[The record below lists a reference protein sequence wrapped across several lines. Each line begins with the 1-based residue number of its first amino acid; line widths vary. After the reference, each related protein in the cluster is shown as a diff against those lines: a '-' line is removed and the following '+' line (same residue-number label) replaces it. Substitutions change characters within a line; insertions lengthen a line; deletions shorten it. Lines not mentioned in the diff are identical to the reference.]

1 MKQGRDSRGRFLP
14 KNMKK
19 RHNKEK
25 TIKDN
30 EDEKALRTMFD
41 LASLMANFSST
52 LDIGKEHVREV
63 IFNSLKAAA
72 PDYNPPDY
80 LVDSALGAVLDN
92 DLDKFKQAV
101 SKLKDLA
108 EENNSSAYA
117 DDNSGFCY
125 PESVSDKAEKECPDL
140 KDFLKLFG
148 LFDDSDEA
156 VADEE
161 RAKEEDS
168 VEEALKRIS
177 DDALIEEWIYRQLK
191 KAGGDLPLD
200 LGKDKEIEIDI
211 KIDGKKLKK

>member
-41 LASLMANFSST
+41 LASLMAST

-63 IFNSLKAAA
+63 ILNSLKSVAH
-72 PDYNPPDY
+72 DCNPPEY
-80 LVDSALGAVLDN
+80 LVDSAVEAVLDN
-92 DLDKFKQAV
+92 DLNKFKQAV
-101 SKLKDLA
+101 SKLKGLA
-108 EENNSSAYA
+108 EKKDTSRYRNE
-117 DDNSGFCY
+117 
-125 PESVSDKAEKECPDL
+125 ESKLRHFDVAEQEKECPNLEDL
-140 KDFLKLFG
+140 LKLFG

-156 VADEE
+156 VAGEE
-161 RAKEEDS
+161 CVKEEDS

-191 KAGGDLPLD
+191 KAGGDIPLD
-200 LGKDKEIEIDI
+200 LSKDKEIEIDI

>member
-41 LASLMANFSST
+41 LASLMANFSSI
-52 LDIGKEHVREV
+52 LDPGKEHVREV
-63 IFNSLKAAA
+63 ILNSLKSVAH
-72 PDYNPPDY
+72 DCNPPEY
-80 LVDSALGAVLDN
+80 LVDSVVEAVLDN

-101 SKLKDLA
+101 SKLKGLA
-108 EENNSSAYA
+108 EENNSS
-117 DDNSGFCY
+117 
-125 PESVSDKAEKECPDL
+125 DKTEKECPDL

-148 LFDDSDEA
+148 LLDDSDEGI
-156 VADEE
+156 ADEE
-161 RAKEEDS
+161 CVKEEDS

>member
-63 IFNSLKAAA
+63 ILNSLKAAA

-108 EENNSSAYA
+108 EKKDTSRYRNE
-117 DDNSGFCY
+117 
-125 PESVSDKAEKECPDL
+125 ESKLRHFDVAEQEKEYPNL
-140 KDFLKLFG
+140 KDLLKLFG

-156 VADEE
+156 VAGEE
-161 RAKEEDS
+161 CVKEEDS
-168 VEEALKRIS
+168 AEEALKRIS

-191 KAGGDLPLD
+191 KAGGDIPLD
-200 LGKDKEIEIDI
+200 LSKDKEIEIDI

>member
-25 TIKDN
+25 IIKDN

-41 LASLMANFSST
+41 LASLLAKFSN
-52 LDIGKEHVREV
+52 IGKEHVREV
-63 IFNSLKAAA
+63 ILNSLNAVA

-80 LVDSALGAVLDN
+80 LVDSAVEAVLDA
-92 DLDKFKQAV
+92 DLDKFKKSISELKGLAEDNNSAEQEEECPN
-101 SKLKDLA
+101 LKDL
-108 EENNSSAYA
+108 
-117 DDNSGFCY
+117 
-125 PESVSDKAEKECPDL
+125 
-140 KDFLKLFG
+140 LKLFG
-148 LFDDSDEA
+148 LLDDSDED

-161 RAKEEDS
+161 CVKEEDS

-191 KAGGDLPLD
+191 KVGGDIPLD
-200 LGKDKEIEIDI
+200 LSKDREIEIDI

>member
-41 LASLMANFSST
+41 LASLMAST
-52 LDIGKEHVREV
+52 FDIGKEHVREV
-63 IFNSLKAAA
+63 ILNSLKSVAH
-72 PDYNPPDY
+72 DCNPPDY
-80 LVDSALGAVLDN
+80 LVDSAVEAVLDN

-101 SKLKDLA
+101 SKLKGLA
-108 EENNSSAYA
+108 EENNSS
-117 DDNSGFCY
+117 
-125 PESVSDKAEKECPDL
+125 DKTEKECPDL

-161 RAKEEDS
+161 CAKEEDS
-168 VEEALKRIS
+168 AEESLKRIG

>member
-19 RHNKEK
+19 RHDKEK
-25 TIKDN
+25 IIKDN

-41 LASLMANFSST
+41 LASLMAKFGST
-52 LDIGKEHVREV
+52 SNIGKKHVRES
-63 IFNSLKAAA
+63 ILNSLKSVAH
-72 PDYNPPDY
+72 DYNPPDY
-80 LVDSALGAVLDN
+80 LVDSALGAVLDA
-92 DLDKFKQAV
+92 DLYKFKK
-101 SKLKDLA
+101 SISELKALA
-108 EENNSSAYA
+108 EENKSSAYA
-117 DDNSGFCY
+117 DDKSGSCY
-125 PESVSDKAEKECPDL
+125 PEFVSDKTEKECSDL

-148 LFDDSDEA
+148 LFDDSDEDI
-156 VADEE
+156 ADEE
-161 RAKEEDS
+161 CVKDEGS

>member
-25 TIKDN
+25 IIKDN

-41 LASLMANFSST
+41 LASLLAKFSN
-52 LDIGKEHVREV
+52 IGKEHVREV
-63 IFNSLKAAA
+63 ILNSLNAVA

-80 LVDSALGAVLDN
+80 LVDSAVEAVLDA
-92 DLDKFKQAV
+92 DLDKFKKSISELKGLAEDNNSAEQEEECPN
-101 SKLKDLA
+101 LKDL
-108 EENNSSAYA
+108 
-117 DDNSGFCY
+117 
-125 PESVSDKAEKECPDL
+125 
-140 KDFLKLFG
+140 LKLFG
-148 LFDDSDEA
+148 LLDDSDED

-161 RAKEEDS
+161 CVKEEDS

>member
-41 LASLMANFSST
+41 LASLLANFSST
-52 LDIGKEHVREV
+52 LDTEKEHVREATLD
-63 IFNSLKAAA
+63 SLKSVAH
-72 PDYNPPDY
+72 DYNPPEY
-80 LVDSALGAVLDN
+80 LVDSVVEAVLDT
-92 DLDKFKQAV
+92 DFDKFKQAV
-101 SKLKDLA
+101 SKLMDLA
-108 EENNSSAYA
+108 EENSSL
-117 DDNSGFCY
+117 
-125 PESVSDKAEKECPDL
+125 DKTEKECPDL
-140 KDFLKLFG
+140 KDFLKLLG
-148 LFDDSDEA
+148 LLDASDEA

-161 RAKEEDS
+161 CVKEEDS
-168 VEEALKRIS
+168 VEKALKIIS